1 LTHIVPDAGAGR
13 VDALVPLPTKVHEL
27 ALGTVLV
34 HRARAGGSCCK
45 LLRCGC
51 RRGCGGDRGEEG
63 GDSKEDGEMH
73 VDVGLEDVWVENE
86 EMREHG
92 GEGRVDVAEE

>member
-1 LTHIVPDAGAGR
+1 
-13 VDALVPLPTKVHEL
+13 
-27 ALGTVLV
+27 
-34 HRARAGGSCCK
+34 
-45 LLRCGC
+45 
-51 RRGCGGDRGEEG
+51 
-63 GDSKEDGEMH
+63 MH

>member
-34 HRARAGGSCCK
+34 HRARAGGSCCR

-63 GDSKEDGEMH
+63 
-73 VDVGLEDVWVENE
+73 GLEDVWVENE